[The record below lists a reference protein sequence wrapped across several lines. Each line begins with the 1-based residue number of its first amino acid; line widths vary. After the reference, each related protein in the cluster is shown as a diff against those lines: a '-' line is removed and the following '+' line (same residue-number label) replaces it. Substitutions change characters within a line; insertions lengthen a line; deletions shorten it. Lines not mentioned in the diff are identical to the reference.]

1 MPLANSTRAVRAPLR
16 ATLCACASLAVLSGT
31 AWADKGAQE
40 RSADTFHFRPS
51 IGIEVN
57 ATDNVRREVTNKD
70 SDIVAVPRLGL
81 DMDAKT
87 DDLDLFV
94 NAGLVYHSFFENS
107 SLDRFSGSLLA
118 HATLTAVPNL
128 LFIDANA
135 QISDEFLNIADVSA
149 TGLPNG
155 TPQARIF
162 NYQLSPYVKAI
173 LFGEVDSLVR
183 ARVSAVR
190 TDTYG
195 LTIPTPTLGNSLAYQ
210 AAAVFGN
217 GERGRV
223 VEWRLSGD
231 YTREERD
238 GGREFTSSDGLL
250 GLTFHVTPRI
260 DLLARGGYEELTDPG
275 ITPIRG
281 EIWAGGALYKL
292 GDASF
297 VTGEYRHRFDRD
309 SWFGKAELAMTSRLF
324 VSANYE
330 ERVESQQLRLGR
342 SLSDLFNQQASIPP
356 PPAPAPFSLDEDFV
370 DQVFYARDAQLG
382 ARYITPE
389 RSFALAAKL
398 SRREFETLATDDKT
412 AGVTATYSERFHTK
426 LTLNLVGDYNARLDA
441 PTGLIPV
448 DRYTASSGLVY
459 LLSETASA
467 RLQYTW
473 SQTTGVDTITENLIS
488 ASMAKSF

>member
-1 MPLANSTRAVRAPLR
+1 MPLANSTGIAVRALR
-16 ATLCACASLAVLSGT
+16 AGVGVSISLTLVCGAAR
-31 AWADKGAQE
+31 ADGAKTE
-40 RSADTFHFRPS
+40 RSDSTFHFRPS

-57 ATDNVRREVTNKD
+57 ATDNVRRQATNKD
-70 SDIVAVPRLGL
+70 SDVVAVPRIGL
-81 DMDAKT
+81 DIDAKT
-87 DDLDLFV
+87 DDLDVFV

-118 HATLTAVPNL
+118 HATLTAVPDTV
-128 LFIDANA
+128 FVDANA

-155 TPQARIF
+155 APQARIF
-162 NYQLSPYVKAI
+162 NYQLSPYVKSV
-173 LFGEVDSLVR
+173 LFGEVDTLIR
-183 ARVSAVR
+183 ARVSAIR
-190 TDTYG
+190 TDSYDLST
-195 LTIPTPTLGNSLAYQ
+195 PTPSLGNSLAYQ
-210 AAAVFGN
+210 AGAVFGN

-260 DLLARGGYEELTDPG
+260 NLLARGGYEELTDPG

-281 EIWAGGALYKL
+281 AIWAGGALYKL

-309 SWFGKAELAMTSRLF
+309 SWFGQAELAMSSNLF

-342 SLSDLFNQQASIPP
+342 SLTDLFKQQASIPP
-356 PPAPAPFSLDEDFV
+356 PPTPAPFSLGEDFV
-370 DQVFYARDAQLG
+370 DQVFYARDAYLG
-382 ARYITPE
+382 ARYVTPE
-389 RSFALAAKL
+389 RSFSLAAKL
-398 SRREFETLATDDKT
+398 SRREFDALATDDRT
-412 AGVTATYSERFHTK
+412 AGLTATYSERFHTK

-441 PTGLIPV
+441 PIGLVPV

-473 SQTTGVDTITENLIS
+473 SLTDGPSTITENLIS